1 MLTVADVAVGDRLPE
16 LRHEVTASTVVLGA
30 LASRDWRPMHHDH
43 RFAVEHNGT
52 RDIFLNTPNQA
63 GFFARYVTD
72 WAGPY
77 ARLGRMG
84 FRMVSP
90 VFPGDTMRITGTV
103 DGVDPAGWVSLSIE
117 LRTESGLCTECRMR
131 VALPAAPGDNPWTR
145 EGEEWR
151 P

>member
-43 RFAVEHNGT
+43 RFAVDHNGT

-72 WAGPY
+72 WAGPH
-77 ARLGRMG
+77 ARLGRMA
-84 FRMVSP
+84 FRMLSP
-90 VFPGDTMRITGTV
+90 VFPGDTMTVTGTV
-103 DGVDPAGWVSLSIE
+103 ARVEGGWVSLAIE
-117 LRTESGLCTECRMR
+117 LRTQDGLCTECRVR
-131 VALPAAPGDNPWTR
+131 VALPTAPGENPWTR
-145 EGEEWR
+145 EEWQ